1 MHQLPLTFT
10 RPGGWVCLRELC
22 GRAEGVVEGTS
33 TADALRLL
41 DQLLVDLP
49 GASLGPGQAARLTA
63 PDRDRLLAWV
73 YGAHFG
79 FRVESTLRCGSCGE
93 PFDLDFDLGALLD
106 SLEGAQ
112 ASAVAQGSFA
122 LPDGRRFR
130 LPTGEDEIA
139 VASLAPERAEVELA
153 RRCGLAEPAGEA
165 GAEDEEPPS
174 PPEGLLAALEA
185 HLAAHAP
192 LVDCELEATCPECDA
207 GQTVHFDIQH
217 YLLSALSR
225 ERRKLSAEIHR
236 LASSYGW
243 GLDDIL
249 SLPRS
254 RRRELVE
261 LVEAELAAAREVAW

>member
-10 RPGGWVCLRELC
+10 APGGWVFLQELC
-22 GRAEGVVEGTS
+22 GRAEGVVAGTS

-79 FRVESTLRCGSCGE
+79 FRVESTLRCESCGE
-93 PFDLDFDLGALLD
+93 PFDLDFDLGELLR
-106 SLEGAQ
+106 SLEEESPGEGDGAPREGTF
-112 ASAVAQGSFA
+112 S

-139 VASLAPERAEVELA
+139 VAGLPAELA
-153 RRCGLAEPAGEA
+153 EAELAQRCGLSAEGPELSEGE
-165 GAEDEEPPS
+165 G
-174 PPEGLLAALEA
+174 EGMLEALEA
-185 HLAAHAP
+185 HLAARAP
-192 LVDCELEATCPECDA
+192 LVDCELDATCPECGT

-225 ERRKLSAEIHR
+225 ERAKLSAEIHR

-243 GLDDIL
+243 GLDEIL

-261 LVEAELAAAREVAW
+261 LVEAELAAAREVVW